1 MKDICSVVVPIYN
14 AEKTLDR
21 CLSSIVTQTYK
32 NLEIIL
38 INDGSTDK
46 SLEICKNWQ
55 EKDKRIRIICKD
67 NGGVSS
73 ARNMGLISSLGEY
86 ISFVDSDDTIEKNM
100 IEVLVSN
107 MLKYNADLSIVNY
120 KKIIKGKEY
129 FDNASNDKKII
140 VYNKKEKFYID
151 LSIYKGFLWNK
162 LFRKEKIENLALDE
176 NVHFCEDEMFLIDY
190 VEKTNIYVY
199 DERILYNYYI
209 YENSGSSWTTWNEK
223 KVTVLDARKKLI
235 KKLSK
240 YDVTVTKRYY
250 MEYFL
255 VLNEIYH
262 RYKNGKKYDKE
273 IKKIYFH
280 ILRGKEFGMAEK
292 LNAFLRYRLYSFY
305 YFLKKIYNKV
315 R

>member
-140 VYNKKEKFYID
+140 VYDKKEKFYID

-162 LFRKEKIENLALDE
+162 LFRKEK
-176 NVHFCEDEMFLIDY
+176 
-190 VEKTNIYVY
+190 
-199 DERILYNYYI
+199 
-209 YENSGSSWTTWNEK
+209 
-223 KVTVLDARKKLI
+223 
-235 KKLSK
+235 
-240 YDVTVTKRYY
+240 
-250 MEYFL
+250 
-255 VLNEIYH
+255 
-262 RYKNGKKYDKE
+262 
-273 IKKIYFH
+273 
-280 ILRGKEFGMAEK
+280 
-292 LNAFLRYRLYSFY
+292 
-305 YFLKKIYNKV
+305 
-315 R
+315 